1 MATSSTSLS
10 LLHRIQA
17 NERDEAAWG
26 EFVDRYG
33 SRIFRWCVHRKLQHS
48 DAEDVAQEVLLRI
61 AKKFAEFDYDP
72 LSFRG
77 WLRRVTE
84 NAVIDFVRKRDR
96 GHQNGS
102 GVLALLSAEPARA
115 ELTEYLAE
123 AYDLELL
130 EMAKSRVRNRVLP
143 RRWSTWEM
151 MAEQRLSGQEVAKKL
166 DISVGTAYST
176 KNQVQNMISEEVRR
190 LEEGA
195 KD

>member
-1 MATSSTSLS
+1 MSSTSLS

-33 SRIFRWCVHRKLQHS
+33 TRIFRWCVHRRLQHN
-48 DAEDVAQEVLLRI
+48 DAEDVTQDVLLRI
-61 AKKFAEFDYDP
+61 AKKFGEFDYDP
-72 LSFRG
+72 KQSFRG

-84 NAVIDFVRKRDR
+84 NAIIDFARKRDN

-102 GVLALLSAEPARA
+102 GVLALLSGEPARA
-115 ELTEYLAE
+115 ELTEHLAE
-123 AYDLELL
+123 AFDLELL

-143 RRWSTWEM
+143 RRWSTWES
-151 MAEQRLSGQEVAKKL
+151 MAEQGLSGQEVAQKL
-166 DISVGTAYST
+166 DVSVGTAYST
-176 KNQVQNMISEEVRR
+176 KNQIQNMSAEEVRR